1 MHPKSPRS
9 IAAQTALLSA
19 VLVSNFGGVTG
30 ALLSLD
36 GGKLAGAL
44 KADALFPVAGYKRCL
59 DTQNGYGV
67 SLQPLNGMLPAHF
80 EDAQHQ
86 CQAVYQADKDPSLT
100 CIPVSL

>member
-1 MHPKSPRS
+1 M
-9 IAAQTALLSA
+9 
-19 VLVSNFGGVTG
+19 SNFGGVTG

-36 GGKLAGAL
+36 GGRLAGTL

-80 EDAQHQ
+80 GCA
-86 CQAVYQADKDPSLT
+86 
-100 CIPVSL
+100 